1 MIGGVISDVAMA
13 SAHGRPWFR
22 QVLFIIRV
30 RVCAARTRRNAHGN
44 SATYRMY
51 RERGA
56 PRRTIE
62 TLWTVYKDQHVMT
75 CLIVEAPVGEE
86 LRVLVDGEMYLTEV
100 HSVRDGLVGRADTLH
115 RALLAHGW

>member
-1 MIGGVISDVAMA
+1 MRSPVRYAGVMTDEPFYTPGKTVE
-13 SAHGRPWFR
+13 PD
-22 QVLFIIRV
+22 RV
-30 RVCAARTRRNAHGN
+30 
-44 SATYRMY
+44 
-51 RERGA
+51 A

-100 HSVRDGLVGRADTLH
+100 HHVHDGLVGRASTLH
-115 RALLAHGW
+115 RGLLAHGWTGSRPDSR